1 MHATMISVVQN
12 NFDDDKV
19 LYDKVP
25 YDKVLCHE
33 FPWKFFSTVA
43 TESLLQRE
51 RERGSERKERPLEIN
66 ISDLHGRK
74 LIPEHTCTAETQR
87 MD

>member
-51 RERGSERKERPLEIN
+51 RERKRKKGKAFR
-66 ISDLHGRK
+66 DQH
-74 LIPEHTCTAETQR
+74 Q
-87 MD
+87 